1 VARKI
6 VIGLVAVAG
15 VCAVAAAL
23 LVLKFGE
30 PARVYVQ
37 TDDNLVQPIEP
48 HGGMTYSYHL
58 DGATPDGKPAPV
70 TLDTERIL
78 RDKAYL
84 LLETRP
90 LVGVISWEEVSWD
103 EALDDIAARL
113 AALAAEHGPGT
124 LASMIGGPHTSFWP
138 LHRFMTLFGSPNNMG
153 IGQIC
158 WNPRIWMDVLTFGWT
173 VEADITDETGCVVI
187 WGTNPAESDNSL
199 FWRTLLKIGRSDV
212 PLVVID
218 PRYTR
223 TAAAADIWLAPV
235 PGTDCALALGML
247 NVIIA
252 EDLIDR
258 AFVEEWCHG
267 FDELAAHVA
276 PWTPEAAAAE
286 CGVDAE
292 DIRRVARLFAGPAP
306 SALVSGRGIDQV
318 GRSVAPTHRAI
329 CCLRALTGNVD
340 RPGACV
346 LAEGSDFVPE
356 VDLELTLEHADE
368 LAARC
373 LNTGVTP
380 LQSYEGYARVAAL
393 TERMGRK
400 LPARYLTSAHPDLV
414 LRAMETGEPYP
425 VRALIVEATNPL
437 LTYADTHRVF
447 AALSGLDLIVVL
459 DYYLTPT
466 ASLADYVLP
475 AAGAMERPTFQA
487 HGGVANIAYGGPAA
501 CAPYYERKVDYE
513 VFRELGLRLGQEGAW
528 PEATFEEAIAATLAP
543 CGMDWETYCE
553 LGLCYQPPAYGKHLQ
568 PGPDGRAQG
577 FATATG
583 KIELASEALGA
594 LGGPR
599 LPEPGEPRRLCSY
612 AFIAEREAEG
622 WTHLPLITGARK
634 QPYNA
639 SMYFNNE
646 AFRRRHPFPVAEVSE
661 ATAAA
666 LGLSSGD
673 TVVLATD
680 HGEARFVLDTI
691 RMRDGL
697 INADYGWWHP
707 EWEAGAP
714 EFGGMW
720 ESNVNCLTSCTVDEG
735 EPMIGTWSYNAI
747 DCMIRADDR
756 PLSWQPGFTPDPAAR
771 G

>member
-1 VARKI
+1 MATEQRKTNCHFCGYLCAFTATVEDGRI
-6 VIGLVAVAG
+6 TALEPDASRYPYDPQVLAG
-15 VCAVAAAL
+15 CRRW
-23 LVLKFGE
+23 
-30 PARVYVQ
+30 PM
-37 TDDNLVQPIEP
+37 NLEV
-48 HGGMTYSYHL
+48 L
-58 DGATPDGKPAPV
+58 DGADRV
-70 TLDTERIL
+70 N
-78 RDKAYL
+78 
-84 LLETRP
+84 RP
-90 LVGVISWEEVSWD
+90 LRRVGERGSGAWEEVSWD

-173 VEADITDETGCVVI
+173 VEADIADETGCVVI

-212 PLVVID
+212 PLVVVD

-223 TAAAADIWLAPV
+223 TAVAADIWLAPV

-528 PEATFEEAIAATLAP
+528 P
-543 CGMDWETYCE
+543 G
-553 LGLCYQPPAYGKHLQ
+553 HL
-568 PGPDGRAQG
+568 R
-577 FATATG
+577 
-583 KIELASEALGA
+583 
-594 LGGPR
+594 GG
-599 LPEPGEPRRLCSY
+599 
-612 AFIAEREAEG
+612 
-622 WTHLPLITGARK
+622 H
-634 QPYNA
+634 
-639 SMYFNNE
+639 
-646 AFRRRHPFPVAEVSE
+646 RRHPRAMRHGLGDVLRAGAVLPAAGLRQASAARPRRPGPGLRHRHGQDRAGERGPGRPGRPAPARARRAAPPVQRRLHRRARGRGLD
-661 ATAAA
+661 APAAHHRRAQAA
-666 LGLSSGD
+666 LQRLDVLQQRGLPPPPSLPRGGGEQG
-673 TVVLATD
+673 
-680 HGEARFVLDTI
+680 HGGR
-691 RMRDGL
+691 
-697 INADYGWWHP
+697 P
-707 EWEAGAP
+707 
-714 EFGGMW
+714 
-720 ESNVNCLTSCTVDEG
+720 
-735 EPMIGTWSYNAI
+735 
-747 DCMIRADDR
+747 R
-756 PLSWQPGFTPDPAAR
+756 PLLGRYGGPGHRSRR
-771 G
+771 GALRFGYNTYERWSNKCGLRMVAS